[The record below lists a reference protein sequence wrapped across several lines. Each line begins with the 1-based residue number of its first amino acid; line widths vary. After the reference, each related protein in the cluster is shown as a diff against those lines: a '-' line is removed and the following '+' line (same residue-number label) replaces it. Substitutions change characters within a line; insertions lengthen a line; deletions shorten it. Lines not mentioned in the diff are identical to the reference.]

1 MISFVNTKT
10 KTVAISQD
18 ADVWHRNRVH
28 KAMKSI
34 FGQYNM
40 ERLNS
45 KNYRTSD
52 IVLMDFPKLHK
63 VFFALEIT
71 AKPPQ
76 WTWGEFYNIVDLSQM
91 VPLRSGGIDK
101 IKFLEV

>member
-10 KTVAISQD
+10 KTVAIPQE

-34 FGQYNM
+34 FGEYNM

-45 KNYRTSD
+45 KNSHTSD

-63 VFFALEIT
+63 VFFAMEIS

-76 WTWGEFYNIVDLSQM
+76 WTWREFYDIVGLSQM
-91 VPLRSGGIDK
+91 APLYSGGIDK